1 MYLYFDFKI
10 ATKKMASHANKDT
23 TSYTNK
29 HSVCTYNQN
38 GLITLYG
45 SLRDGDQDQGLQG
58 QQQKIIQKRVQ
69 KSKENKWFCSF
80 YLLERL
86 SQEW

>member
-29 HSVCTYNQN
+29 HSVCTYKW
-38 GLITLYG
+38 
-45 SLRDGDQDQGLQG
+45 
-58 QQQKIIQKRVQ
+58 KI
-69 KSKENKWFCSF
+69 
-80 YLLERL
+80 
-86 SQEW
+86 